1 MASTRT
7 KPQTIWSAVS
17 RRSTAWEHTMLGL
30 YRPRHDRILGGVAA
44 GLAYR
49 FGLPV
54 WLMRLFWIFLC
65 LPGGLP
71 GVVPYLILWVVMP
84 SE

>member
-1 MASTRT
+1 MRT
-7 KPQTIWSAVS
+7 
-17 RRSTAWEHTMLGL
+17 MNGL
-30 YRPRHDRILGGVAA
+30 CRPRHDRILGGVAA
-44 GLAYR
+44 GLAHR

-54 WLMRLFWIFLC
+54 WLVRLFWLILF

-71 GVVPYLILWVVMP
+71 GVVPYLILWILIP

>member
-1 MASTRT
+1 MRN
-7 KPQTIWSAVS
+7 
-17 RRSTAWEHTMLGL
+17 TMMGL
-30 YRPRHDRILGGVAA
+30 YRPRRGRMLAGVAA
-44 GLAYR
+44 GMAYR

-54 WLMRLFWIFLC
+54 WLVRLGWLLLL

-71 GVVPYLILWVVMP
+71 GILPYAILWIVMP

>member
-1 MASTRT
+1 MRN
-7 KPQTIWSAVS
+7 
-17 RRSTAWEHTMLGL
+17 TMMGL
-30 YRPRHDRILGGVAA
+30 YRPRRGRMLAGVAA
-44 GLAYR
+44 GMAYR

-54 WLMRLFWIFLC
+54 WLVRLGWLLLL

-71 GVVPYLILWVVMP
+71 GILPYAILWIVIP

>member
-1 MASTRT
+1 MRD
-7 KPQTIWSAVS
+7 
-17 RRSTAWEHTMLGL
+17 TMTGL
-30 YRPRHDRILGGVAA
+30 YRPRNNRMLGGVAA
-44 GLAYR
+44 GWPIG

-54 WLMRLFWIFLC
+54 WLVRLFWLILF

-71 GVVPYLILWVVMP
+71 GVVPYLTLWLVIP

>member
-1 MASTRT
+1 MQKT
-7 KPQTIWSAVS
+7 
-17 RRSTAWEHTMLGL
+17 TMGGL
-30 YRPRHDRILGGVAA
+30 YRPRRVRMLAGVAR
-44 GLAYR
+44 GMAYR

-54 WLMRLFWIFLC
+54 WLVRLGWLLLL

-71 GVVPYLILWVVMP
+71 GILPYLFFWIIMP

>member
-1 MASTRT
+1 M
-7 KPQTIWSAVS
+7 
-17 RRSTAWEHTMLGL
+17 
-30 YRPRHDRILGGVAA
+30 LGGVAA

-54 WLMRLFWIFLC
+54 WLVRLFWLILF

-71 GVVPYLILWVVMP
+71 GIVPYVILWILIP

>member
-1 MASTRT
+1 M
-7 KPQTIWSAVS
+7 
-17 RRSTAWEHTMLGL
+17 RSTMMGL
-30 YRPRHDRILGGVAA
+30 YRPRNNRMLGGVAA
-44 GLAYR
+44 GMAYR

-54 WLMRLFWIFLC
+54 WLVRLFWLILF

-71 GVVPYLILWVVMP
+71 GIVPYLILWLVIP

>member
-1 MASTRT
+1 M
-7 KPQTIWSAVS
+7 
-17 RRSTAWEHTMLGL
+17 RRSQGL
-30 YRPRHDRILGGVAA
+30 YRSRRHRIIAGVAGGMA
-44 GLAYR
+44 ER

-54 WLMRLFWIFLC
+54 FFVRLIWLLLL

-71 GVVPYLILWVVMP
+71 GVVPYLVFWMLLP